1 MSGRKAELIEGRALH
16 VIARFTLK
24 GLGREVLAFNHRY
37 SIVPAKPAAAMCR
50 TGAIAAVP
58 SATNSASIR
67 AYQNT
72 PSPRRLTLRKIA
84 CRQRMRAA

>member
-1 MSGRKAELIEGRALH
+1 
-16 VIARFTLK
+16 
-24 GLGREVLAFNHRY
+24 
-37 SIVPAKPAAAMCR
+37 VPAKPAAAMCR